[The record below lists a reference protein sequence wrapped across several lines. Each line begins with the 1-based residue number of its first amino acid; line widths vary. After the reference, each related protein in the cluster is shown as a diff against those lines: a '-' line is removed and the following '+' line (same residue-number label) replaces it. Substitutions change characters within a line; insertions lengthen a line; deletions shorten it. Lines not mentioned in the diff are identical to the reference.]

1 MSYKVQ
7 YSAEARQD
15 LKDIFN
21 YIAQELLVPDTA
33 KNQTRRII
41 RGLLRHQN
49 FRIQQI
55 EYML

>member
-21 YIAQELLVPDTA
+21 YIAQELLVPDIVCQDCL
-33 KNQTRRII
+33 NQ
-41 RGLLRHQN
+41 HFPEQN
-49 FRIQQI
+49 EF
-55 EYML
+55 

>member
-21 YIAQELLVPDTA
+21 YIGMSLGTA
-33 KNQTRRII
+33 VD
-41 RGLLRHQN
+41 LD
-49 FRIQQI
+49 F
-55 EYML
+55 YP

>member
-21 YIAQELLVPDTA
+21 YIAQKLLVPDTA
-33 KNQTRRII
+33 KKPDTKNYGCSEIF
-41 RGLLRHQN
+41 G
-49 FRIQQI
+49 
-55 EYML
+55 